1 MHLSC
6 FGNQILQKCLGYE
19 KATKY
24 THAKLKTSA
33 KKYNCPL
40 SVGVM
45 ENLLISR
52 KITGLIDELY
62 NE

>member
-1 MHLSC
+1 LA
-6 FGNQILQKCLGYE
+6 YE

-52 KITGLIDELY
+52 KITGLIDELS